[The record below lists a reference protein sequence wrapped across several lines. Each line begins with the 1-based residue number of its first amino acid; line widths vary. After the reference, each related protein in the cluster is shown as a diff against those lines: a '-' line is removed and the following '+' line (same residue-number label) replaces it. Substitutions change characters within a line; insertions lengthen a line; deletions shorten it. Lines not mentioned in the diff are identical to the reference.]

1 MTTHAISASAA
12 SSTSPTIVYL
22 VKGEQLDHERTEVP
36 QSSTP
41 IGLLVDW
48 LAQQSAAVQD
58 WVNRQSFTAKPGS
71 HLVVPLADNQL
82 CVLVGCDDVE
92 GLHVLG
98 ALPTQLPP
106 GQYQLAQPT
115 SDTNAL
121 GWALGGYQ
129 YTTYKEASRDPAHLV
144 VPDADQ
150 YDRILRLAQGTALA
164 RDLINTPANDM
175 LPSHLEQASR
185 TLAEQF
191 GANIEVTTGTALLD
205 AGYRTIH
212 AVGRASA
219 DAPRLIDIHWGQPT
233 HPLVTLVG
241 KGVCFDSGGLNI
253 KPGSS
258 MRSMKKDM
266 GGAAQ
271 VLGLAHMIMAAKLPV
286 RLRVLISAVENAI
299 SANAYRPGDI
309 IRTYQGLSV
318 EIDNTDAEGRLVL
331 CDALTVACEEKP
343 DLLVDYATLTGSARS
358 AVGAEIAAMFC
369 NRNEL
374 ANEIFELGDR
384 EDDAVWRLPL
394 HKGYRSMLRSTH
406 ADCVNSAASPYAGAI
421 TAALFLEK
429 FVDKDIPWVHFDLMA
444 WNLRTR
450 PGHPEGGEAMGV
462 RAVYHYLETHYG

>member
-1 MTTHAISASAA
+1 MTTQAISNQPSGD
-12 SSTSPTIVYL
+12 TPTLIHLVRNHDQESESLQSQNIV
-22 VKGEQLDHERTEVP
+22 
-36 QSSTP
+36 
-41 IGLLVDW
+41 LLADW
-48 LAQQSAAVQD
+48 LAEQPATVKA
-58 WVNRQSFTAKPGS
+58 WVEGQAFTAKPGA
-71 HLVVPLADNQL
+71 HLSVPLNDDQT
-82 CVLVGCDDVE
+82 CVLVGCDAVD
-92 GLHVLG
+92 GLHTLG
-98 ALPTQLPP
+98 GLPMSLAP
-106 GQYQLAQPT
+106 GQYQLAQIS
-115 SDTNAL
+115 SDITVL

-129 YTTYKEASRDPAHLV
+129 YATYKAPSRPPATLLLR
-144 VPDADQ
+144 DAEQ
-150 YDRILRLAQGTALA
+150 FARTHRMAAGTALT

-185 TLAEQF
+185 DLAGRF
-191 GANIEVTTGTALLD
+191 GANIEVTTGSALLA

-219 DAPRLIDIHWGQPT
+219 DEPRLIDIHWGDAA
-233 HPLVTLVG
+233 HPLITLVG

-271 VLGLAHMIMAAKLPV
+271 VLGLAHMIMDAKLPI

-309 IRTYQGLSV
+309 IRTYQGLTV

-331 CDALTVACEEKP
+331 CDALTLACEEKP
-343 DLLVDYATLTGSARS
+343 ALLVDYATLTGSARS
-358 AVGAEIAAMFC
+358 AVGTEIAAMFS
-369 NRNEL
+369 NNDEL
-374 ANEIFELGDR
+374 ASTLFECG
-384 EDDAVWRLPL
+384 EQGDDAVWRLPL
-394 HKGYRSMLRSTH
+394 HKGYRSMLSSTH

-429 FVDKDIPWVHFDLMA
+429 FVDQDVPWVHFDLMA

-462 RAVYHYLETHYG
+462 RAVYHYLDSLYG